1 MPKPAKLTLGQLK
14 QGMRVFLNFPQVEA
28 EVENAKAA
36 RIAAAAAF
44 VNRADDAEPGT
55 ADDIV
60 ALLAVD
66 NTKDYTERLKLL
78 IATSAG
84 SLEAL
89 DRVCMVIC
97 PEQPTWSRRRQSA
110 SATRAIA
117 EFMINPAVVPEVPRY
132 IRERLRLPADFLNR
146 VQSNIAR
153 EVHGSLQSLY
163 NTRSGFAVENVIN
176 GIVRQAGYTCEKG
189 QVALVD
195 HKEVDAVVPGLT
207 LPRILIMASYQITT
221 ASSQSQRAREQ
232 QTMYDHIDAYN
243 NLRDNR
249 NAPDVRLVNVV
260 DGGGWLARAKDL
272 AEMHRYCDYA
282 LAVGQLEQYL
292 PAILRHH
299 MGQ

>member
-1 MPKPAKLTLGQLK
+1 MPKPAKLTLAELK
-14 QGMRVFLNFPQVEA
+14 AGMQVFLNFPQVEA
-28 EVENAKAA
+28 EVETAKAA
-36 RIAAAAAF
+36 RIESAAAF
-44 VNRADDAEPGT
+44 VKPADGAEPGT
-55 ADDIV
+55 VDDIV
-60 ALLAVD
+60 TLLTVD
-66 NTKDYTERLKLL
+66 RTAEYEERLKLL
-78 IATSAG
+78 VAAGAG
-84 SLEAL
+84 SMEVL

-97 PEQPTWSRRRQSA
+97 PEQSSWSQRRASA

-117 EFMINPAVVPEVPRY
+117 EFLIDPDAVPAVPQYV
-132 IRERLRLPADFLNR
+132 RERLRLPTDFLNR

-153 EVHGSLQSLY
+153 EVHRSLHSLY

-176 GIVRQAGYTCEKG
+176 GIVQRTGYTCEKG

-207 LPRILIMASYQITT
+207 LPRILIMASYQLTT

-232 QTMYDHIDAYN
+232 QTMYDHVGAYN

-249 NAPDVRLVNVV
+249 NAPNVQLVNVV
-260 DGGGWLARAKDL
+260 DGGGWLARSNDL

-282 LAVGQLEQYL
+282 LAVGQLEQRL

-299 MGQ
+299 MEQ

>member
-28 EVENAKAA
+28 EVENAKAD

-44 VNRADDAEPGT
+44 VNRADDAELGT
-55 ADDIV
+55 VDDIV

-66 NTKDYTERLKLL
+66 NTKDYAERLKLL
-78 IATSAG
+78 IAASAG
-84 SLEAL
+84 SLEVL
-89 DRVCMVIC
+89 DQVCMVIC

-110 SATRAIA
+110 SATRTIA
-117 EFMINPAVVPEVPRY
+117 EFMINPDAVPEVPRY
-132 IRERLRLPADFLNR
+132 IRERLRLPTDFLNR
-146 VQSNIAR
+146 IQSNIAR

-163 NTRSGFAVENVIN
+163 NTRSGFAVENAIN
-176 GIVRQAGYTCEKG
+176 RIVRQTGYTCEKG

-195 HKEVDAVVPGLT
+195 NKEVDAVIPELK
-207 LPRILIMASYQITT
+207 LPRILIMASYQLTT

-249 NAPDVRLVNVV
+249 NAPDVQLVNVV

>member
-1 MPKPAKLTLGQLK
+1 MPKPAKLTLDELK
-14 QGMRVFLNFPQVEA
+14 QGMQVFLNFPQVEA
-28 EVENAKAA
+28 EVEYAKAD

-44 VNRADDAEPGT
+44 VNRADDAELGT
-55 ADDIV
+55 VDDIV

-78 IATSAG
+78 IAASAG
-84 SLEAL
+84 SLEVL

-117 EFMINPAVVPEVPRY
+117 EFLLDPDTAPAVPRY
-132 IRERLRLPADFLNR
+132 VRERLRLPTDFLNR

-153 EVHGSLQSLY
+153 EVHSSLQSLY

-207 LPRILIMASYQITT
+207 LPRILIMASYQLTT

-249 NAPDVRLVNVV
+249 NAPDVQLVNVV

-282 LAVGQLEQYL
+282 LAVGQLERYL